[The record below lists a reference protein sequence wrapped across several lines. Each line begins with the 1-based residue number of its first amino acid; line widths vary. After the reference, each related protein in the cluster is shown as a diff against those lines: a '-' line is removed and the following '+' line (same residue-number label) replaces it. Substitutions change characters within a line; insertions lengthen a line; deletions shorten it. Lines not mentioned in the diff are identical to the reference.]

1 LARADTEAGRKIVA
15 VGARAQDIDAGA
27 GGNGLGNR
35 NAAALAALDGTGW
48 LPDVDLPSA
57 GR

>member
-1 LARADTEAGRKIVA
+1 MKDRGPSVF
-15 VGARAQDIDAGA
+15 GGQDIDAGA